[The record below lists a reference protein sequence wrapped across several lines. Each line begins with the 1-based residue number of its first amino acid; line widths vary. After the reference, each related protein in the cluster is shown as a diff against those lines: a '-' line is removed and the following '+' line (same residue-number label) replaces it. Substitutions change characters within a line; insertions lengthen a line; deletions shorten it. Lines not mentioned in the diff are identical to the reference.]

1 MLRGLLIALVSVNL
15 GLLVGSAS
23 GDDWPRW
30 RGPKVDAICQEKGL
44 LKSWPAEGPP
54 IAWKADGLGG
64 GYGAPTIA
72 KGRVFGMGYV
82 GDDEMI
88 WALDENTGKKIW
100 SVRIDGRIQV
110 GYGEGPRSSPTVEG
124 DRIYGVG
131 VAGTIACIKQT
142 GDTAELVWKRNFQQD
157 FGGRVPTWGFSESVL
172 IDGEQVVCT
181 PGGPKAGMVALNK
194 TTGEVIWRSTI
205 PGAGGAQYCSINKVV
220 VGGVPVYLTWMQ
232 NAFVGVEAKTGK
244 LLFTNN
250 EVAGSVANIPTA
262 LVKGTDVVCST
273 GYTSKGG
280 IMQLKLAPSG
290 DGGVTATS
298 GWKYPSSKF
307 GNHHGGMVLVGDYIY
322 FGHGQNRG
330 ELVCMNFNTGEV
342 MWGPI
347 RPSPGSGS
355 TAILYAD
362 GMLYCRYQDGRLCLV
377 EANPKE
383 YKLVSRFTL
392 PDRSN
397 HPSWPHPV
405 IANGRLYIRDQD
417 KMVVFDVRANR

>member
-82 GDDEMI
+82 GDDEVI

-142 GDTAELVWKRNFQQD
+142 GDTAQVLWKRNFQTD

-205 PGAGGAQYCSINKVV
+205 PGAGGALSLIH
-220 VGGVPVYLTWMQ
+220 
-232 NAFVGVEAKTGK
+232 
-244 LLFTNN
+244 
-250 EVAGSVANIPTA
+250 I
-262 LVKGTDVVCST
+262 
-273 GYTSKGG
+273 
-280 IMQLKLAPSG
+280 
-290 DGGVTATS
+290 
-298 GWKYPSSKF
+298 
-307 GNHHGGMVLVGDYIY
+307 
-322 FGHGQNRG
+322 
-330 ELVCMNFNTGEV
+330 
-342 MWGPI
+342 
-347 RPSPGSGS
+347 
-355 TAILYAD
+355 
-362 GMLYCRYQDGRLCLV
+362 
-377 EANPKE
+377 
-383 YKLVSRFTL
+383 
-392 PDRSN
+392 
-397 HPSWPHPV
+397 
-405 IANGRLYIRDQD
+405 
-417 KMVVFDVRANR
+417 